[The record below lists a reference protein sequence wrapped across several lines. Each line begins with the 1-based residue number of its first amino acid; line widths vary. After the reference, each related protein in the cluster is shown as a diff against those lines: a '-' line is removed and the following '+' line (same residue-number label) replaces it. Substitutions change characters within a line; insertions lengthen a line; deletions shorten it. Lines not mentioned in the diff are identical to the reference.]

1 MCTLSVDLHC
11 LGHLVFLKAE
21 VSDLWPSLWH
31 PYFEGFCSSC
41 KGYKPDLKIEQK
53 ISASVIFVKEKRLTL
68 VIRKECSDMILR
80 EANAVEHCLK
90 VIVIYDF
97 CFLPIMMEKIRAYQN

>member
-1 MCTLSVDLHC
+1 M
-11 LGHLVFLKAE
+11 
-21 VSDLWPSLWH
+21 
-31 PYFEGFCSSC
+31 
-41 KGYKPDLKIEQK
+41 
-53 ISASVIFVKEKRLTL
+53 IFVKEKRLTL

-80 EANAVEHCLK
+80 EANAVEHHLK

>member
-1 MCTLSVDLHC
+1 M
-11 LGHLVFLKAE
+11 
-21 VSDLWPSLWH
+21 
-31 PYFEGFCSSC
+31 
-41 KGYKPDLKIEQK
+41 
-53 ISASVIFVKEKRLTL
+53 IFVKEKRLTL

-97 CFLPIMMEKIRAYQN
+97 CFLPIMMEKICAYQN